1 MNSYRNSRID
11 NNTNE
16 SNNPNSSPLNK
27 TSELNNAYRELY
39 NSIDGKIDSDLTKFL
54 YNNNGELNLNLAD
67 NNTKK
72 NSNKKDYKSKSI
84 FNERSITPNN
94 YIKNYQNYNTFDYLY
109 YESENLGKK
118 NKKKQ
123 ELNFKKIIL
132 LNHVYHLLQKK

>member
-54 YNNNGELNLNLAD
+54 Y
-67 NNTKK
+67 KH
-72 NSNKKDYKSKSI
+72 I
-84 FNERSITPNN
+84 
-94 YIKNYQNYNTFDYLY
+94 
-109 YESENLGKK
+109 
-118 NKKKQ
+118 
-123 ELNFKKIIL
+123 
-132 LNHVYHLLQKK
+132 